1 MHKENVLLILWII
14 FGSIFI
20 SGIDSILYFLTYLIY
35 FAKSEL
41 GLSYGIMVY
50 SMPIITLILYVLT
63 TFLIYKKLKLN
74 SNSSGIYLTK
84 FPKKTFIVL
93 ALFTVALNPITHKL
107 SGLYA
112 EHSTRMENID
122 TSDFLQVYGWMTSG
136 IHFSRWLILIVL
148 SILFIKK
155 LNGIENKIRP
165 HNNVFKK

>member
-1 MHKENVLLILWII
+1 MNKENVLLILWII
-14 FGSIFI
+14 FGFIFI
-20 SGIDSILYFLTYLIY
+20 SGIDSILFFITYLIY

-41 GLSYGIMVY
+41 GLSYGIMKY
-50 SMPIITLILYVLT
+50 SMPIITLILYVLS
-63 TFLIYKKLKLN
+63 TFLILKKLKLN

-84 FPKKTFIVL
+84 FPKRIFIIL
-93 ALFTVALNPITHKL
+93 ALIALTLNPITHKL

-136 IHFSRWLILIVL
+136 IYFSRWFILIAL

-155 LNGIENKIRP
+155 LNGIENK
-165 HNNVFKK
+165 N

>member
-1 MHKENVLLILWII
+1 MDKENVLLILWII
-14 FGSIFI
+14 FGFIFV
-20 SGIDSILYFLTYLIY
+20 SGIDSILYFVVYLIY

-41 GLSYGIMVY
+41 GLSYGIMKF

-63 TFLIYKKLKLN
+63 TFLIFKKLKLD

-84 FPKKTFIVL
+84 FPKKRFIVL
-93 ALFTVALNPITHKL
+93 AVIALTLNSITHKL

-122 TSDFLQVYGWMTSG
+122 TSEFLQVYGWMTSG
-136 IHFSRWLILIVL
+136 IHLSRWLILIVL

-155 LNGIENKIRP
+155 LNGIENE
-165 HNNVFKK
+165 N